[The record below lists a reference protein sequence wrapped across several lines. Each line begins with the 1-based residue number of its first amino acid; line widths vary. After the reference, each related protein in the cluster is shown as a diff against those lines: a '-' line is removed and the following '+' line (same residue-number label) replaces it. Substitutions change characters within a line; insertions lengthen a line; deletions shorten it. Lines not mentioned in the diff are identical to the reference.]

1 MPFFTPRIQPKFY
14 ILHTSVAFH
23 PNIQLQLHINS
34 HSLNIE
40 HKLLLPTHIGIID
53 MSKMTRIIRD
63 VFLFWY
69 KTTKG
74 FRVAQKSWKY
84 L

>member
-1 MPFFTPRIQPKFY
+1 MQPKFY
-14 ILHTSVAFH
+14 ILHTSGAFH
-23 PNIQLQLHINS
+23 PNIQLQLHINF

-63 VFLFWY
+63 VFFIL
-69 KTTKG
+69 
-74 FRVAQKSWKY
+74 V
-84 L
+84 